1 MKKGFHHNLAL
12 VVTLLALDYLVP
24 LNDKD
29 FAAKVGFRCSV
40 LDSG

>member
-1 MKKGFHHNLAL
+1 MKKGFHQNLVL
-12 VVTLLALDYLVP
+12 VVTLLALDYLAP

-29 FAAKVGFRCSV
+29 FAAKVEFRCSV

>member
-24 LNDKD
+24 LNGKD